1 MTRSA
6 FVQYLKRIAKPV
18 RNALLPPQTAEH
30 LRALRLYEVDFA
42 LRFVA
47 SRGRLLEIGAGSG
60 WQAAE
65 LAARGFDV
73 SAIDV
78 AASSIP
84 TQPAWQV
91 LLYDG
96 AHIPFEDASF
106 DVVFSSN
113 TLEHI
118 KHIDLFQNEI
128 QRVLKSDGLAVHV
141 LPSAAWR
148 IWTNLTNPLRYL
160 FPPLVHGEHA
170 GNAWSE
176 IAYFRRK
183 AWSDTFT
190 RNGWKI
196 ANYAATGLFYTGC
209 SIADAHLSL
218 ERRREL
224 SRYLGSACHVFVL
237 KKDTRSNLES
247 ESP

>member
-18 RNALLPPQTAEH
+18 RNALLPPLTADH
-30 LRALRLYEVDFA
+30 LRALRLYEVEFA
-42 LRFVA
+42 LRFVH
-47 SRGRLLEIGAGSG
+47 SPGRLLEIGAGSG

-84 TQPAWQV
+84 TQQAWPV
-91 LLYDG
+91 RIYDG

-148 IWTNLTNPLRYL
+148 IWTNLTNPLRYF
-160 FPPLVHGEHA
+160 FPPLAHGEHA
-170 GNAWSE
+170 SNAWSE

-183 AWSDTFT
+183 AWSDVFT
-190 RNGWKI
+190 RTGWKI
-196 ANYAATGLFYTGC
+196 LDYAPTGLFYTGC
-209 SIADAHLSL
+209 SIADSHLSL
-218 ERRREL
+218 ERRQFL
-224 SRYLGSACHVFVL
+224 SAYLGSACHVFVL
-237 KKDTRSNLES
+237 KKDTRASLEN
-247 ESP
+247 ERP